1 MIIYAGAQ
9 IVQWCKYYLKRKSIL
24 NIIKI
29 RISLLLL
36 LFLLLLLK
44 TVGNARLGEGD
55 LHPISP
61 MVPTSQ
67 YQPIE

>member
-9 IVQWCKYYLKRKSIL
+9 ILQCCKYYLKRKSIL

-29 RISLLLL
+29 HFSLLSL
-36 LFLLLLLK
+36 LFLLLLK
-44 TVGNARLGEGD
+44 KVSNATLGESD

-61 MVPTSQ
+61 MAPASQ